1 MASRRSIGN
10 YFRFRWMIT
19 PDILRIIYVLGT
31 IFLIL
36 LNIALVIGSIIAL
49 VIFTSEI
56 GLDTAPMI
64 AAIIGIIILGLIL
77 LLITNLLFRMY
88 CEQIILFFSMHEIME
103 DISMNTEPAGKMA
116 VKGKKMKKKS
126 GRKVELDWSD
136 DDDD

>member
-31 IFLIL
+31 IFLFV

-49 VIFTSEI
+49 IVFTSEI
-56 GLDTAPMI
+56 ELETAQI
-64 AAIIGIIILGLIL
+64 IVAVIGIIIVGLIL